1 MDGITMNDI
10 ASKISSI
17 INDYTKKSVD
27 LLEKRIDECADEILS
42 YIKENAPRGDSG
54 NHLADSFIKT
64 VVGEGKNVTIYIS
77 SKSKGRIVHLIELGF
92 RHRSGKHVPAHPF
105 LRPAYDTFSPKML
118 ENLKRIIAYGS
129 T

>member
-1 MDGITMNDI
+1 MNEI
-10 ASKISSI
+10 AGKISSI
-17 INDYTKKSVD
+17 INEYTKKSVD

-42 YIKENAPRGDSG
+42 YIKENAPRGDSH

-64 VVGEGKNVTIYIS
+64 AVSEGKNVTIYIS

-92 RHRSGKHVPAHPF
+92 RHRSGKHIPAHPF

-118 ENLKRIIAYGS
+118 EDLKRIIAYGS

>member
-1 MDGITMNDI
+1 MNDI

-27 LLEKRIDECADEILS
+27 LLEKRIDECADEILV
-42 YIKENAPRGDSG
+42 YIKENAPRGDSH

-92 RHRSGKHVPAHPF
+92 RHRSGKHIPAHPF
-105 LRPAYDTFSPKML
+105 LRPAYDIFSPKML
-118 ENLKRIIAYGS
+118 EDLKRIIAYGS

>member
-17 INDYTKKSVD
+17 ITDYTNKSVD
-27 LLEKRIDECADEILS
+27 LLEKRIDECADEILV
-42 YIKENAPRGDSG
+42 YIKENAPRGDS
-54 NHLADSFIKT
+54 NSHLADSFIKT

-77 SKSKGRIVHLIELGF
+77 SKSEGRIVHLIELGF
-92 RHRSGKHVPAHPF
+92 RHRCGKHVPAHPF
-105 LRPAYDTFSPKML
+105 LRPGYDTFSPKML
-118 ENLKRIIAYGS
+118 EDLARIVAYGS

>member
-1 MDGITMNDI
+1 MDGTTMNEI

-27 LLEKRIDECADEILS
+27 LLEKRIDECADEVLS
-42 YIKENAPRGDSG
+42 YIKENAPRGDS
-54 NHLADSFIKT
+54 NSHLADSFIKT
-64 VVGEGKNVTIYIS
+64 VVGEEKNVTIYIS

-92 RHRSGKHVPAHPF
+92 RHTSGKHIPAHPF
-105 LRPAYDTFSPKML
+105 LRPAYDIFAPKML
-118 ENLKRIIAYGS
+118 EDLKRIIAYGS

>member
-1 MDGITMNDI
+1 MDGITMNEI
-10 ASKISSI
+10 GGKISSI
-17 INDYTKKSVD
+17 ITDYTKKSVE

-42 YIKENAPRGDSG
+42 YIKENAPRGDS
-54 NHLADSFIKT
+54 NSHLADSFIKT
-64 VVGEGKNVTIYIS
+64 VVGEGKNVMIYIS

-92 RHRSGKHVPAHPF
+92 RHTSGKHIPAHPF

-118 ENLKRIIAYGS
+118 EDLKRIIIYGS